1 MKNRLAILGGEK
13 TINHSF
19 KRFNTIGDEEIN
31 TVVNVMKSGVLSSFL
46 GSWSPEFYGGKY
58 VKALEKAFEKKY
70 NVKYALAVN
79 SWTSG
84 LICAVGALDIE
95 PGDEIILTPFT
106 MCACASAIIHWNA
119 IPVFV
124 DIDEKTFNIDAS
136 LIEDHITEKTK
147 AIMAVDIF
155 GHPCEISKIMR
166 IAKKHNLKVI
176 SDSAQS
182 PWSKNQDRVIG
193 TQSDIGGYSLNYH
206 KHIHTGEG
214 GIIVTNDQ
222 NYYQRMALIRNHAEA
237 VVGGMGRKDLNN
249 MIGYNFR
256 MGEIEAAIG
265 IEQLKKLEKI
275 VKRKQKICERL
286 SKGLNSLN
294 GLITPYV
301 KRNNTHSF
309 YIYPLKLDKEKIT
322 VTRERIIQALVD
334 EGIYDGLANGYANLH
349 LLPIFQEKIAYGKKS
364 YPWNL
369 TENGK
374 KISYKKGICPI
385 AEKLH
390 DESLIMFEVCLFELS
405 DSDID
410 LIIKAFKKVWQNLD
424 KL

>member
-31 TVVNVMKSGVLSSFL
+31 AVVKVMKSGVLSSFL

-124 DIDEKTFNIDAS
+124 DIDEDTFNIDPS
-136 LIEDHITEKTK
+136 LIENHITKKTK
-147 AIMAVDIF
+147 AIIAVDIF

-237 VVGGMGRKDLNN
+237 VVGDMGRMDLNN

-265 IEQLKKLEKI
+265 IEQLKKLESI
-275 VKRKQKICERL
+275 VQRKQEICNLL
-286 SKGLNSLN
+286 SQGLSFLD
-294 GLITPYV
+294 GLITPYIN
-301 KRNNTHSF
+301 KKNTHSF
-309 YIYPLKLDKEKIT
+309 YVYPIKLDKLKIR
-322 VTRERIIQALVD
+322 VSRERIVEALIE
-334 EGIYDGLANGYANLH
+334 EGIYEGLANGYVNLH
-349 LLPIFQEKIAYGKKS
+349 LLPIFQKKIAYGKS
-364 YPWNL
+364 GYPWNL
-369 TENGK
+369 TQNGK
-374 KISYKKGICPI
+374 TISYKKGICPV
-385 AEKLH
+385 AEKLQ
-390 DESLIMFEVCLFELS
+390 DETLIMFEVCLFELS
-405 DSDID
+405 NSDIE
-410 LIIKAFKKVWQNLD
+410 LIIKAFKKVWKNLD